1 MTLEQ
6 LRLKLV
12 AAQTTGIA
20 QVVFDYLS
28 YNNRGGD
35 SKTYPI
41 ALWDFNNIEGTQNL
55 GGDQEKLIKMDCWCI
70 GDVAPEADIDN
81 RHLVWDT
88 LETAFKLYLVALQ
101 GDGNITIQNSRE
113 MPFEYF
119 PAGLLSLEREMGIK
133 YRVELKLWCY
143 TPPAP

>member
-12 AAQTTGIA
+12 AAKTTGIA

-28 YNNRGGD
+28 YMNRNGD

-41 ALWDFNNIEGTQNL
+41 ALWDFNNIQGTQSL
-55 GGDQEKLIKMDCWCI
+55 GGDQEKIITMNCWCI
-70 GDVAPEADIDN
+70 GDVEPEADVVN

-88 LETAFKLYLVALQ
+88 LETAFLAYLVALQ
-101 GDGNITIQNSRE
+101 ADGNITIENSRA

-119 PAGLLSLEREMGIK
+119 PAGLLSLEREMGVR
-133 YRVELKLWCY
+133 YSVTLKLWCY
-143 TPPAP
+143 TPPT